1 MHTQS
6 IWNFFFE
13 LAHLRR
19 IKHEGWRLIGVDHP
33 ESVAEHSLRAAQ
45 IGYVLALLEGYER
58 PEEIASMLIF
68 HDMGEARIGDLHRV
82 ANRYVTADEAK
93 AVNEQLAPLETI
105 GTSIEH
111 LWRQIEER
119 STPAGI
125 IAKDADYIEQA
136 AVAKEYVERG
146 YISAQDWIH
155 NVTKAV
161 RTQSAKNLMAA
172 LAESNSNDW
181 WQGLKKM
188 KPGDT
193 APEISSQT

>member
-1 MHTQS
+1 MNTRP

-19 IKHEGWRLIGVDHP
+19 IKHEGERLIGVDHP

-58 PEEIASMLIF
+58 PEEVASMLIF

-82 ANRYVTADEAK
+82 ANRYVTADEAQ
-93 AVNEQLAPLETI
+93 AVNEQLAPLEAI
-105 GTSIEH
+105 GAPIEN

-125 IAKDADYIEQA
+125 IAKDADYLEQA
-136 AVAKEYVERG
+136 AIAKEYVERG
-146 YISAQDWIH
+146 YASAQDWIT
-155 NVTKAV
+155 NVTRAV
-161 RTQSAKNLMAA
+161 RTQSAKNLMAT

-193 APEISSQT
+193 APETPTNT